1 MEIFSDLYAISMIL
15 GVLACFSMYLQDEV
29 NGYVKHMNAHR
40 FVVLLSAIC
49 SFPMLLLCSKE
60 DKAIIIVFSILL
72 SLVFIASFGLTAYNP
87 KKWYKQWEE
96 DTRLE
101 FVEVIR
107 RNQQRMA
114 ASEQEQKSQ
123 KKPK

>member
-1 MEIFSDLYAISMIL
+1 MLIL
-15 GVLACFSMYLQDEV
+15 IVRGDFKMKNSIK
-29 NGYVKHMNAHR
+29 N
-40 FVVLLSAIC
+40 LLI
-49 SFPMLLLCSKE
+49 
-60 DKAIIIVFSILL
+60 ILL
-72 SLVFIASFGLTAYNP
+72 SLVFIVSFGLTAYNP